1 MSAIEPFR
9 ISIAESALEDLR
21 MRLAHARWPERETV
35 TDWTQG
41 VPLAE
46 MRALCEHWRNEYDWR
61 RCEAELNAHGNYMT
75 MIDGLDIHFLHVRS
89 PNPDALPLLI
99 THGWPGS
106 VLEFLKVI
114 GPLSDPAANGGD
126 PDDAFHLII
135 PSLPGFGFS
144 AKPAETGWNAKRIA
158 HAWIALMGRLGYDRW
173 VAQGGDIG
181 ARVSTVLGQMRPA
194 GLLAIHTNMPMAR
207 PDIENAANWNDEES
221 SIAEAMEFM
230 FKDGLGYYMIQQ
242 TRPQTLGYGLSD
254 SPVGQAAWIY
264 EKFRAWS
271 DCGGDPE
278 TVFTRDEMLDHISL
292 YWLTQS
298 AASSARIYWESA
310 DPESWAP
317 SPVDL
322 PTGATKFPGEVLK
335 TTRRWVERTYRNLV
349 YWNEAERGGH
359 FAAFEQPEIFT
370 QELRACFRPFR

>member
-1 MSAIEPFR
+1 
-9 ISIAESALEDLR
+9 
-21 MRLAHARWPERETV
+21 MRT
-35 TDWTQG
+35 
-41 VPLAE
+41 
-46 MRALCEHWRNEYDWR
+46 LCEYWRDHYDWR
-61 RCEAELNAHGNYMT
+61 RCEAELNAHANFRTG
-75 MIDGLDIHFLHVRS
+75 IDGLSIHFLHIRS

-106 VLEFLKVI
+106 VLEFMKVI
-114 GPLSDPAANGGD
+114 DPLSDP
-126 PDDAFHLII
+126 DAFHLII

-144 AKPAETGWNAKRIA
+144 GKPAKTGWNATRVA
-158 HAWIALMGRLGYDRW
+158 RAWTVLMERLGYDRW
-173 VAQGGDIG
+173 VAQGGDVG
-181 ARVSTVLGQMRPA
+181 ARVSTVLGQMRPP

-207 PDIENAANWNDEES
+207 PDTDNAAHWTDEEKA
-221 SIAEAMEFM
+221 IAEAMEFM

-242 TRPQTLGYGLSD
+242 TRPQTIGYGLSD

-264 EKFRAWS
+264 EKFRSWS

-278 TVFTRDEMLDHISL
+278 SIFTRDEMLDHISL
-292 YWLTQS
+292 YWLTRS

-310 DPESWAP
+310 DAESWAP
-317 SPVDL
+317 SSVDM
-322 PTGATKFPGEVLK
+322 PSGATKFPGEVLK

-349 YWNEAERGGH
+349 YWNETDRGGH